1 MRRVMVVLATVLLVS
16 GCAPV
21 ATPDASS
28 SPASPT
34 ASSASPTPTPTPTA
48 TAAPEPAATT
58 EPAAAPAPATA
69 APQQPSTAGVDIDSA
84 ASLQVLV
91 NKRRPLVPADYQPV
105 LVPVSIAQ
113 DGDEA
118 VRPEVDAALAQMSA
132 AMQADIGEGIHVFS
146 SYRGYAR
153 QTQLYNGYVAQY
165 GQAQADTTSARPGH
179 SEHQT
184 GLSVDL
190 MGTGGA
196 CRLDVCF
203 GGTAAGRWIAE
214 HAWEHGF
221 IVRYPDG
228 LQGITGYHF
237 EPWHVRFVGAEVAT
251 AMHEQ
256 GIATFEEYAGT
267 GNAPDY
273 G

>member
-1 MRRVMVVLATVLLVS
+1 MVVLAAALLVS

-28 SPASPT
+28 PPASPT
-34 ASSASPTPTPTPTA
+34 ASSASPTPTPTGTA
-48 TAAPEPAATT
+48 TATATPEPAPTT
-58 EPAAAPAPATA
+58 EPAAAPAPTA
-69 APQQPSTAGVDIDSA
+69 APQQQSTAGVDIDSA

-91 NKRRPLVPADYQPV
+91 NKRRPLVPADYQPA

-118 VRPEVDAALAQMSA
+118 VRPEADAALAQMSA
-132 AMQADIGEGIHVFS
+132 AMQAEIGEGIHVFS

-184 GLSVDL
+184 GLSVDV

-214 HAWEHGF
+214 NAWEHGF

-228 LQGITGYHF
+228 LQGVTGYHF

-256 GIATFEEYAGT
+256 GIATFEEYAGA
-267 GNAPDY
+267 GSAPDY